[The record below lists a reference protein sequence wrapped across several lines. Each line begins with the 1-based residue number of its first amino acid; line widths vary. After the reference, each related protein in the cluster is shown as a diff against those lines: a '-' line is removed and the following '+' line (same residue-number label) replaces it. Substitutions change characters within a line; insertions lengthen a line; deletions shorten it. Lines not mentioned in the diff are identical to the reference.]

1 MAVVDAT
8 YRFLYVSVGAQGS
21 ANDAS
26 VFGDSKFGEALT
38 NTSNPLSIPCARKIP
53 NTDIDTPLFFV
64 ADEAY
69 PLKTYLLKPFSARGL
84 TVGERI
90 YNYRLS
96 RARRTVEN
104 SFGIL
109 VNRFCILRESMQ
121 LQPECVC
128 DVVMVCCALHNFMR
142 SKVSASYCP
151 DEGILSNTGTAERS
165 NNIYHEART
174 IGASYNASAKLV
186 RDKLAVYF
194 VGPGQKS
201 FQWKHGNVDI

>member
-1 MAVVDAT
+1 MCLLVHKDQPMMLQYLAIQSLVRHSQILQTHYQSHV
-8 YRFLYVSVGAQGS
+8 QG
-21 ANDAS
+21 
-26 VFGDSKFGEALT
+26 KFQTLT
-38 NTSNPLSIPCARKIP
+38 SIPHC
-53 NTDIDTPLFFV
+53 FFV

-69 PLKTYLLKPFSARGL
+69 PLKTYLLKPYSARGL
-84 TVGERI
+84 TVSERI

-165 NNIYHEART
+165 NNIYHEERT

-201 FQWKHGNVDI
+201 FRWKHGNVDI